1 MKRIATLLALCGLA
15 PVAAAQTKVSLAS
28 LQAKVT
34 GVRFFLGD
42 SDKITDFDERFYP
55 PQFDSATTK
64 FITTEVELEYPKTT
78 SVTSFQL
85 ACEYVGPP
93 GAGGTAIMNGTIQSG
108 WTGSYHAT
116 GWGGK
121 GRGTWKVGSYTVTC
135 RDGGKVV
142 GSGNFSVTRD
152 AWQIP
157 DIKAVTTGVRF
168 YEAGSDGRALAD
180 RKYAVSF
187 EGAVTRRVY
196 LEYALDYPEI
206 SKGATFK
213 VDCQYDYPDDR
224 SFPVP
229 LTVTVQAGWTGSYHV
244 ASLGWDDAGHWPKG
258 KYTVTCRY
266 QGRSVAHATFTIT

>member
-1 MKRIATLLALCGLA
+1 MKRIAALLVLCGLA
-15 PVAAAQTKVSLAS
+15 STLGAQTKVSLAS
-28 LQAKVT
+28 IQAKVT

-64 FITTEVELEYPKTT
+64 FITTEVELDYPKTT
-78 SVTSFQL
+78 ATVSFQL
-85 ACEYVGPP
+85 GCEYAGPP
-93 GAGGTAIMNGTIQSG
+93 GSGGTAIMNGTIQAG

-116 GWGGK
+116 GWGAK
-121 GRGTWKVGSYTVTC
+121 SRGSWKVGSYTVTC
-135 RDGGKVV
+135 RDGNRVV

-152 AWQIP
+152 VFQIP
-157 DIKAVTTGVRF
+157 EIKAVTTGVRF
-168 YEAGSDGRALAD
+168 YEAGSEGRVLAD

-196 LEYALDYPEI
+196 LEYGVDYPET
-206 SKGATFK
+206 SKGASFK
-213 VDCQYDYPDDR
+213 IDCQYDYPDDR

-244 ASLGWDDAGHWPKG
+244 ASLGYEDPGHWPKG
-258 KYTVTCRY
+258 KYVVTCRY
-266 QGRSVAHATFTIT
+266 QGRSVARAVFHIT